1 MDEIVKIEDR
11 LEIETPE
18 GSLTFTQEHAIK
30 LATFENRL
38 KLAAV
43 DMGNALREIRDG
55 KLFYLRNCDSMEEYI
70 ALTGVGMRSAYKY
83 MRIADMV
90 AERTNQEKFL
100 QAPSTYLLEI
110 LRDAETADRVESG
123 EIRLDHGRVVMP
135 DGEEISYHVFVKR
148 IREALREEVENDHE
162 KIGKFKKQRNEA
174 VKEKKE
180 LHHQLSESERTNA
193 HQNVEIQR
201 MRDSISALSNTH
213 GVTEEMLKTW
223 ASRDMAKAKI
233 ADLVTQIEQGVTLV
247 NNLHEDLMA
256 DQDIVGHVH
265 ILKTLLETAR
275 TRIQHTYGP
284 HFYNLHPSL
293 VQENMEE
300 PR

>member
-1 MDEIVKIEDR
+1 MNEIVRIEDR
-11 LEIETPE
+11 LEIETPD
-18 GSLTFTQEHAIK
+18 GTLTFTREHAIE
-30 LATFENRL
+30 LAIEEHNV
-38 KLAAV
+38 KSAALG
-43 DMGNALREIRDG
+43 MGRALSNIRNK
-55 KLFYLRNCDSMEEYI
+55 KLFYLRKCDSMEEYI
-70 ALTGVGMRSAYKY
+70 SQIQLGRANAYRY
-83 MRIADMV
+83 MQLADMV
-90 AERTNQEKFL
+90 ADRVNQENFL
-100 QAPSTYLLEI
+100 QAPATYLLDI
-110 LRDAETADRVESG
+110 LKDAETAERVESG
-123 EIRLDHGRVVMP
+123 EIRLEKGRVIMP

-148 IREALREEVENDHE
+148 IREALREEVENDHKE
-162 KIGKFKKQRNEA
+162 IGKFKKQRDEA

-265 ILKTLLETAR
+265 ILKTLLETAH